1 MNKNKYKKKDSTVH
15 KKIDFFFVQDQQ
27 TDFQSLDSGTLKLA
41 VAKPLKPGWYSVS
54 KRSIKNQSILGT
66 DSVLYLGN
74 NKPLEDGIVK
84 YFSDF
89 RFKGIGQ
96 TTIKK
101 IVEIEKVHFLFM
113 VNKGLLNFKD
123 KVDLTI
129 PQIKV
134 IDKVFSKE
142 FDRAFLDILL
152 RDLGLR
158 FNQVESIRDNM
169 GSEFITNLLNEPEI
183 LLKRSVEVD
192 GKDKTV
198 SRINILDLKNLLN
211 RFEVPISEEKLI
223 LMSVEDF
230 LISEEVQG
238 GHTCRNVYY
247 VMDQVAKTNNL
258 DKYKVKDYLYH
269 NKEKFHLF
277 VKEEKEFIETL
288 DSQKRDNEIKELI
301 EKIINKK
308 STNKKLQFTDKKI
321 SNQIELTDEQ
331 LNAINGVIN
340 SKISIIT
347 GGPGSGKSTAIIG
360 IVKALEKFKKKIKIC
375 TPTGR
380 AKKRLLQ
387 MPELEYQ
394 DASTIHMYLELLK
407 RSKANFDFMIIDE
420 SSMVDINILRKLLTY
435 HPVNSS
441 LIFIGDVDQLPPVSP
456 GQPFKD
462 MISTNKIPTFKLT
475 GNFRQESLSNIVKA
489 ARNIIKGMEPSIY
502 DDINGQFSF
511 IEVQGNEEFELIR
524 NLYFEQLPKIIDGKD
539 QEKIQI
545 LSPQKTKELGT
556 INLNKSIQQILHK
569 GKKSLFGNKNFEFY
583 AGDKIIETS
592 NKNDLDIMN
601 GDIGSVVRKSKD
613 SYIFEFNG
621 IEVEYSFEGI
631 QSLELAYAITVH
643 KSQGS
648 EYDAVIIQ
656 CSNAHSFML
665 KRNLIYTAITRGKK
679 KVIMVGQKKAFL
691 NGLQILV
698 RRDTNFRL

>member
-1 MNKNKYKKKDSTVH
+1 MPR
-15 KKIDFFFVQDQQ
+15 
-27 TDFQSLDSGTLKLA
+27 
-41 VAKPLKPGWYSVS
+41 PLKSGWYCVS
-54 KRSIKNQSILGT
+54 KRSIKNQTILGSN
-66 DSVLYLGN
+66 SVLYLGN
-74 NKPLEDGIVK
+74 NKPLEEGIVK

-96 TTIKK
+96 TTIRK
-101 IVEIEKVHFLFM
+101 IVEIEKIQFLFM

-123 KVDLTI
+123 KVDLPI
-129 PQIKV
+129 PQIKI
-134 IDKVFSKE
+134 IDKIFSKE
-142 FDRAFLDILL
+142 FDKAFLDILL
-152 RDLGLR
+152 RDIGLR

-169 GSEFITNLLNEPEI
+169 GSEFITNLLNEPET
-183 LLKRSVEVD
+183 LLKRSVEID
-192 GKDKTV
+192 GIDKIV
-198 SRINILDLKNLLN
+198 SRVNIQDLKNLLN

-223 LMSVEDF
+223 LMSIEDF
-230 LISEEVQG
+230 LISEEAQG

-247 VMDQVAKTNNL
+247 VMNQVAKISNV
-258 DKYKVKDYLYH
+258 DKYKVKDYLYR

-277 VKEEKEFIETL
+277 SKEEKEFVETL
-288 DSQKRDNEIKELI
+288 DSQKRDSEVKELI

-308 STNKKLQFTDKKI
+308 STEKKLQFTDKKI
-321 SNQIELTDEQ
+321 SNQIELSDEQ

-347 GGPGSGKSTAIIG
+347 GGPGSGKSTAVIG

-387 MPELEYQ
+387 MPELNYQ

-407 RSKANFDFMIIDE
+407 RSKAEFDFMIIDE

-462 MISTNKIPTFKLT
+462 MIDSGKIPTFKLT

-489 ARNIIKGMEPSIY
+489 ARNVIKGEEPRIY

-511 IEVQGNEEFELIR
+511 IEVQENEEFEVIR
-524 NLYFEQLPKIIDGKD
+524 NLYFEQLPAIVGSENK
-539 QEKIQI
+539 EVIQI

-556 INLNKSIQQILHK
+556 INLNISIQQILHR
-569 GKKSLFGNKNFEFY
+569 GKKSLFGNKNFEFFC
-583 AGDKIIETS
+583 
-592 NKNDLDIMN
+592 
-601 GDIGSVVRKSKD
+601 R
-613 SYIFEFNG
+613 
-621 IEVEYSFEGI
+621 
-631 QSLELAYAITVH
+631 
-643 KSQGS
+643 
-648 EYDAVIIQ
+648 
-656 CSNAHSFML
+656 
-665 KRNLIYTAITRGKK
+665 
-679 KVIMVGQKKAFL
+679 
-691 NGLQILV
+691 
-698 RRDTNFRL
+698 